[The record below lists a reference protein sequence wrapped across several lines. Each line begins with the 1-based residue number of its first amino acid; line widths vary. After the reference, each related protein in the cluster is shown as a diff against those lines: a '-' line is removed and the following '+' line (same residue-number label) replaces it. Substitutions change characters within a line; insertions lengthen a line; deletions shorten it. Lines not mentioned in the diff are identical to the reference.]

1 MRICL
6 RRLSFFVS
14 GRRWTVGQHPLF
26 MAVSLTCS
34 VINTGK
40 DYEGYM
46 LSINHF
52 VEKGGQ
58 LRDSCLIPGS
68 LGAASFW
75 VGLRQEIYVAVVTQ
89 REVRL
94 RLVGSL
100 VDPLRSFEATDDH
113 TWANRAVLH
122 CAEVLN
128 FVHGPHS
135 PDRWHQ
141 LHRWNEDWANSLP
154 ESYAPIFQEDGA
166 KYAFPAIWYRQS
178 CHGTFFKIGLGAKWL
193 IIFPAV
199 IGVQHHLLARLF
211 ILSSDKAGQCG
222 YGAKIARRVSFPS
235 IYLVRS

>member
-1 MRICL
+1 MRTCL
-6 RRLSFFVS
+6 RQPSFYVS
-14 GRRWTVGQHPLF
+14 GRRWKVGQHFLLTPFPLTRP
-26 MAVSLTCS
+26 V
-34 VINTGK
+34 VNTKK

-94 RLVGSL
+94 RLVQSL
-100 VDPLRSFEATDDH
+100 VDPLRSFEAADDH

-128 FVHGPHS
+128 FYYRPRS
-135 PDRWHQ
+135 QARWRE
-141 LHRWNEDWANSLP
+141 LHRWNMIWEVCLP
-154 ESYAPIFQEDGA
+154 ETYAPIFQQDRA
-166 KYAFPAIWYRQS
+166 KYAFPEIWYRRS
-178 CHGTFFKIGLGAKWL
+178 CHGML
-193 IIFPAV
+193 
-199 IGVQHHLLARLF
+199 
-211 ILSSDKAGQCG
+211 
-222 YGAKIARRVSFPS
+222 
-235 IYLVRS
+235 